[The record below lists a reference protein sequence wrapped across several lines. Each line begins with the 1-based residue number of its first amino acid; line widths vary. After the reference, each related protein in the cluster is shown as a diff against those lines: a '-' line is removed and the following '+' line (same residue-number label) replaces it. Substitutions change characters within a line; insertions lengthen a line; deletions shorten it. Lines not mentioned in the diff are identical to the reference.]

1 MYIGVS
7 WLLVAKEG
15 LLKMEVVAQR
25 FEREDG
31 ILERVSKDPC
41 IKDGTYI
48 SEEGLEELM
57 LDYETM
63 MISYKPCKDLMME
76 RMESQLLQHCSNF

>member
-7 WLLVAKEG
+7 WLLMAKEG

-25 FEREDG
+25 FEREDE
-31 ILERVSKDPC
+31 ILEKVFKDPC

-63 MISYKPCKDLMME
+63 ISYKPYKDLMME
-76 RMESQLLQHCSNF
+76 RVESQLLQHGSNF